1 MNDRKKIRR
10 STAGMASSCLRLA
23 RWSVSGS
30 LSMTV
35 RGVIAEVEVEDRKSG
50 QGQGWQASTNTLGL

>member
-1 MNDRKKIRR
+1 
-10 STAGMASSCLRLA
+10 MASSCLRLA